1 MIPLDDEDQTNDHD
15 VDSRRKVD
23 RFPDSQ
29 PGEEEKGG
37 TECAD
42 NSSQSVNAV
51 EDAHSPAQPLESLDD
66 EPGND
71 GQSAAHQKA
80 GDKEDRERQEQPGE
94 AWEKRCD
101 GKTSIETNVDDRHR
115 RNDDR
120 RQDGEYPNACLQTG
134 VESEWV
140 SGPVGN
146 AAEVEAAGCHST
158 EKGSYDGGRGVSGVS
173 KHQDEHPLP
182 DNLIDQPGSA
192 GKEEEYQQEKLS
204 TA

>member
-1 MIPLDDEDQTNDHD
+1 MILLDDENQTNDHD
-15 VDSRRKVD
+15 VDSRGKVD

-42 NSSQSVNAV
+42 NSSQSVYAV
-51 EDAHSPAQPLESLDD
+51 EHAHSPAQPLESLDD

-80 GDKEDRERQEQPGE
+80 GDKEDQEREEQPGQ
-94 AWEKRCD
+94 AWEKRRD

-115 RNDDR
+115 RDDYR
-120 RQDGEYPNACLQTG
+120 RQDGEYPNTGLQTG
-134 VESEWV
+134 VESEWP
-140 SGPVGN
+140 SGLVGY
-146 AAEVEAAGCHST
+146 AAEVKAAGCHST
-158 EKGSYDGGRGVSGVS
+158 EKGGYDGGRSVGGVS

-182 DNLIDQPGSA
+182 DNLIDQPSSA

-204 TA
+204 AA